1 MSVLMEFAMFPTDK
15 GESVSEYVSK
25 VLQMIKNSGVAYKLS
40 PMGTTIE
47 TDTMEEA
54 LEILNKAYKE
64 LEPYSNRV
72 YSNVKFDIRKNK
84 QNRLKQKIASIEKHI
99 GEVEK

>member
-54 LEILNKAYKE
+54 LEILHKAYKE

>member
-25 VLQMIKNSGVAYKLS
+25 VIDMIKKSGVSYKLS

-47 TDTMEEA
+47 TESMQEA

-64 LEPYSNRV
+64 LEPFSNRI

-84 QNRLKQKIASIEKHI
+84 KNRLKQKIASIEKHI
-99 GEVEK
+99 GKVNK